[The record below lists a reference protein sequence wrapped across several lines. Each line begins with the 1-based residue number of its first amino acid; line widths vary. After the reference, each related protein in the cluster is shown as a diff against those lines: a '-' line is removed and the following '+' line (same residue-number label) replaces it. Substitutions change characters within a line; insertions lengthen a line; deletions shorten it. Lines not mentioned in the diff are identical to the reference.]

1 MILDR
6 NSPIAV
12 LVDRCNLGERH
23 AWEEF
28 YFRYLP
34 LVKCAV
40 SRLCGNQHSEDLED
54 VVQEVFVHL
63 FKALKQYDSSRS
75 LEAYI
80 LEIARRVTISRYRT
94 LSAAK
99 RGGSNPGHVY
109 YIDEGDHALI
119 QLSSSDGDQESLLIR
134 AQETSFLREAFKS
147 LSENCKKLI
156 SFRYV
161 RGLSYKE
168 IAIIMEMKEAT
179 IRVKISRCLS
189 LLARSYCDVSLKGVS
204 RI

>member
-1 MILDR
+1 MILGR
-6 NSPIAV
+6 NTPIAV
-12 LVDRCNLGERH
+12 LVDRCNLGDRH

-28 YFRYLP
+28 YSRYLS

-40 SRLCGNQHSEDLED
+40 SRLCGNRRSEDLED
-54 VVQEVFVHL
+54 LVQEVFLHL

-99 RGGSNPGHVY
+99 RGGSNPGHVH
-109 YIDEGDHALI
+109 IDGGDHSFI
-119 QLSSSDGDQESLLIR
+119 QLSSPDGDQESLLIR
-134 AQETSFLREAFKS
+134 AQETSLLREALKS
-147 LSENCKKLI
+147 LSENCRKLI

-168 IAIIMEMKEAT
+168 IAVIMEMKEAT
-179 IRVKISRCLS
+179 LRVKISRCLS
-189 LLARSYCDVSLKGVS
+189 LLARFYGDVSLKGVS